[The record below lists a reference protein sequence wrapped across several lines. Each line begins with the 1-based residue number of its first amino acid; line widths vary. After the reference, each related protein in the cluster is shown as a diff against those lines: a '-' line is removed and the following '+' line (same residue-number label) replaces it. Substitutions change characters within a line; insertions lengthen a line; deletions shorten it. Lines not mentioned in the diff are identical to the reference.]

1 MHAVAMSVTTLCSV
15 SLNLDKV
22 GSWTI
27 DVQDLFFFAVVRGG
41 GSGGLPLDGEAPAGA
56 RGNAPSVPDGRSCCR
71 SSELQVPKLWR
82 SEDSSGDRRRRLYRF
97 IRLRHS
103 RERVNRY
110 VRNNCIYVLDSK
122 QKIHYTEDVS

>member
-1 MHAVAMSVTTLCSV
+1 MHAVAMHVTTLCSV

-22 GSWTI
+22 GSWTSI
-27 DVQDLFFFAVVRGG
+27 VQDLFFAVVFGG

-56 RGNAPSVPDGRSCCR
+56 RGNAPSVPDGRSCGS
-71 SSELQVPKLWR
+71 SSELQVPQLWR

-110 VRNNCIYVLDSK
+110 AGNNHTYVLD
-122 QKIHYTEDVS
+122 TN